1 MGQTSDGSMQYLSF
15 FLVGSEWH
23 GSALASMQG
32 LCLIVQGKA
41 TMYMMKLLGISF
53 DNILFLFFFGYYY
66 TNSSGYYYD
75 PSTGLFWL
83 HPQDSEVGASYTPT
97 LISIIS
103 LHSILAMNELICTH
117 LPYTDLFR
125 GRICSSSIGVAR
137 KHNLILGTEM
147 FRGLGL

>member
-1 MGQTSDGSMQYLSF
+1 MAWFCFSIYAGVVLDCSGQGDY
-15 FLVGSEWH
+15 VYDE
-23 GSALASMQG
+23 AS
-32 LCLIVQGKA
+32 
-41 TMYMMKLLGISF
+41 
-53 DNILFLFFFGYYY
+53 GYYY